1 MAADATPAPRGRLT
15 GRQLRARPGVPARGR
30 HIRERGPA
38 LRSVRPRRVLDLLR
52 RVSEVLETVVDPEVA
67 VWSVL
72 VAFTAGEGLG
82 FNRAFLLLAEGSE
95 IRGWFGVGPRSREEA
110 RELWAELRQRGV
122 RPMERLRE
130 PDLEAVETER
140 RRHASTLAALSH
152 EMVRGCGAWH
162 RAFVGRGNHPNP
174 CVRHWVTVLDSRE
187 LAVVPLMAG
196 ETPWGVVLADN
207 FVTHTRIH
215 HVTLDAAETL
225 AHYLRGALE
234 RTQLMLRFQ
243 EEKRRRMLAEHAT
256 ALLDTARTLAHDLK
270 NPLALA
276 GGLAREIISAP
287 PADREGLSRQ
297 LGIVVTAVTRAEQR
311 VAELVAGL
319 ASRADG
325 ISLGPVEVGALA
337 ERVTE
342 AFRPL
347 AGSRGVHLLCYRP
360 GRPVMA
366 AAAIPSLERCLEN
379 LLSNALE
386 ALGETSGEIQVSVRE
401 EPPWVLLMVAD
412 NGLPLPA
419 PLRVDPF
426 AGGITTR
433 RGGSGIGLAS
443 VRTLAEAMGGKVE
456 YDEREP
462 GWVRFTLF
470 LRRWS

>member
-1 MAADATPAPRGRLT
+1 VSARSLPVRSRGRS
-15 GRQLRARPGVPARGR
+15 RPVRDR
-30 HIRERGPA
+30 HVRERGPA
-38 LRSVRPRRVLDLLR
+38 LRSIRPRRVLDLLR
-52 RVSEVLETVVDPEVA
+52 RVSEVLQTVVEPEVA
-67 VWSVL
+67 AWSVL

-82 FNRAFLLLAEGSE
+82 FNRAFLLLAEADL

-110 RELWAELRQRGV
+110 RELWADLRQRGV
-122 RPMERLRE
+122 LPLDRLLE
-130 PDLEAVETER
+130 PDLDAVEVER
-140 RRHASTLAALSH
+140 RRHAVTLAALSH
-152 EMVRGCGAWH
+152 PLVKGCGTWR
-162 RAFVGRGNHPNP
+162 RAFIGRSNHPNP
-174 CVRHWVTVLDSRE
+174 CVRHWVGVLDSHE
-187 LAVVPLMAG
+187 LVIVPLMAG
-196 ETPWGVVLADN
+196 EQPWGVVLADN
-207 FVTHTRIH
+207 FVTRAPVY
-215 HVTLDAAETL
+215 HVTLEAAETL
-225 AHYLRGALE
+225 ANYLRGSLE
-234 RTQLMLRFQ
+234 RTQLLLRFQ

-276 GGLAREIISAP
+276 GGLAHEIMTAP
-287 PADREGLSRQ
+287 PPDREGLSRQ
-297 LGIVVTAVTRAEQR
+297 LGIVAAAVTRAEQR

-319 ASRADG
+319 ASRADA

-347 AGSRGVHLLCYRP
+347 ASSRQVKLLCYHP

-366 AAAIPSLERCLEN
+366 AAAVPSLERCMEN

-386 ALGETSGEIQVSVRE
+386 AMGEVGGEIQVAVRE
-401 EPPWVLLMVAD
+401 ESGWVHVVVAD
-412 NGLPLPA
+412 NGVPLPA

-433 RGGSGIGLAS
+433 RGGSGLGLAS

-456 YDEREP
+456 YDDREP
-462 GWVRFTLF
+462 GWVRFTLS

>member
-1 MAADATPAPRGRLT
+1 LSGRAFPPRSRTL
-15 GRQLRARPGVPARGR
+15 LRPVRDR
-30 HIRERGPA
+30 HVRERGPA
-38 LRSVRPRRVLDLLR
+38 LRSIRPRRVLDLLR
-52 RVSEVLETVVDPEVA
+52 RVSEVLQTVVEPEVA
-67 VWSVL
+67 AWSVL

-82 FNRAFLLLAEGSE
+82 FNRAFLLLAEADL

-110 RELWAELRQRGV
+110 RELWADLRQRGV
-122 RPMERLRE
+122 LPLDRLLE
-130 PDLEAVETER
+130 PDLDAVEVER
-140 RRHASTLAALSH
+140 RRHAVTLAALSH
-152 EMVRGCGAWH
+152 PLVKGCGTWR
-162 RAFVGRGNHPNP
+162 RAFIGRSNHPNP
-174 CVRHWVTVLDSRE
+174 CVRHWVGVLDSHE
-187 LAVVPLMAG
+187 LVIVPLMAG
-196 ETPWGVVLADN
+196 EQPWGVVLADN
-207 FVTHTRIH
+207 FVTRSPVY
-215 HVTLDAAETL
+215 HVALEAAETL
-225 AHYLRGALE
+225 ANYLRGSLE
-234 RTQLMLRFQ
+234 RTQLLLRFQ

-276 GGLAREIISAP
+276 GGLANEIMTAP
-287 PADREGLSRQ
+287 PPDREGLSRQ
-297 LGIVVTAVTRAEQR
+297 LGIVSAAVTRAEQR

-319 ASRADG
+319 ASRADA

-347 AGSRGVHLLCYRP
+347 ASSRQVKLLCYHP

-366 AAAIPSLERCLEN
+366 AAAVPSLERCMEN

-386 ALGETSGEIQVSVRE
+386 AMGEVGGEIQVAVRE
-401 EPPWVLLMVAD
+401 ESGWVHVVVAD

-433 RGGSGIGLAS
+433 RGGSGLGLAS

-456 YDEREP
+456 YDDREP
-462 GWVRFTLF
+462 GWVRFTLS

>member
-1 MAADATPAPRGRLT
+1 MSGRVLPLRSPARSR
-15 GRQLRARPGVPARGR
+15 PARGR
-30 HIRERGPA
+30 HVRERGPA
-38 LRSVRPRRVLDLLR
+38 LRSIRPRRVLDLLR

-67 VWSVL
+67 AWSVL
-72 VAFTAGEGLG
+72 VAYTAGEGLG
-82 FNRAFLLLAEGSE
+82 FNRAFLLLAEGDQ

-110 RELWAELRQRGV
+110 RELWAELRQREV
-122 RPMERLRE
+122 LPLDRLTE
-130 PDLEAVETER
+130 PDLEAVEAER
-140 RRHASTLAALSH
+140 RRHTGTLAALTH
-152 EMVRGCGAWH
+152 DAVRGCGSWQ
-162 RAFVGRGNHPNP
+162 RAFIGRSNHPNP
-174 CVRHWVTVLDSRE
+174 CVRHWVAALDSRE
-187 LAVVPLMAG
+187 LVVVPLMTGG
-196 ETPWGVVLADN
+196 EPWGVVLADN
-207 FVTHTRIH
+207 FVTHAPVY
-215 HVTLDAAETL
+215 HVTLEAAETL
-225 AHYLRGALE
+225 ARYLRAALE
-234 RTQLMLRFQ
+234 RTQLMRRFQ

-276 GGLAREIISAP
+276 GGLAREILSAP
-287 PADREGLSRQ
+287 ASDRDSFTRQ
-297 LGIVVTAVTRAEQR
+297 LGIVATAVTRAEQR

-347 AGSRGVHLLCYRP
+347 ATSRQVRLLCYHP

-386 ALGETSGEIQVSVRE
+386 ALGDTGGEIQVAVRE
-401 EPPWVLLMVAD
+401 HTPWVLLVVAD
-412 NGLPLPA
+412 NGQPLPA
-419 PLRVDPF
+419 PMRVDPF

-433 RGGSGIGLAS
+433 RGGSGLGLAS

-470 LRRWS
+470 LRRWL

>member
-1 MAADATPAPRGRLT
+1 
-15 GRQLRARPGVPARGR
+15 
-30 HIRERGPA
+30 
-38 LRSVRPRRVLDLLR
+38 VLDLLR

-67 VWSVL
+67 AWSVL
-72 VAFTAGEGLG
+72 VAYTAGEGLG
-82 FNRAFLLLAEGSE
+82 FNRAFLLLAEGNQ

-110 RELWAELRQRGV
+110 RELWAELRQREV
-122 RPMERLRE
+122 LPLDRLTE
-130 PDLEAVETER
+130 PDLEAVEAER
-140 RRHASTLAALSH
+140 RRHAGTLAALTH
-152 EMVRGCGAWH
+152 DAVRGCGGWQ
-162 RAFVGRGNHPNP
+162 RAFIGRSNHPNA
-174 CVRHWVTVLDSRE
+174 CVRHWVAALDSRE
-187 LAVVPLMAG
+187 LVVVPLMTGG
-196 ETPWGVVLADN
+196 EPWGVVLADN
-207 FVTHTRIH
+207 FVTHAPVY
-215 HVTLDAAETL
+215 HVTLEAAETL
-225 AHYLRGALE
+225 ARYLRAALE
-234 RTQLMLRFQ
+234 RTQLMRRFQ

-276 GGLAREIISAP
+276 GGLAREILSAP
-287 PADREGLSRQ
+287 ASDRDSFTRQ
-297 LGIVVTAVTRAEQR
+297 LGIVATAVTRAEQR

-347 AGSRGVHLLCYRP
+347 AASRQVRLLCYHP

-379 LLSNALE
+379 LVSNALE
-386 ALGETSGEIQVSVRE
+386 ALGDTGGEIQVAVRE
-401 EPPWVLLMVAD
+401 HPPWVLLVVAD
-412 NGLPLPA
+412 NGPPLPA
-419 PLRVDPF
+419 SMRVDPF

-433 RGGSGIGLAS
+433 RGGSGLGLAS

>member
-1 MAADATPAPRGRLT
+1 MSGRTLSVRSQARTRPTRGR
-15 GRQLRARPGVPARGR
+15 RV
-30 HIRERGPA
+30 RERGPA
-38 LRSVRPRRVLDLLR
+38 RRSIRPRRVLDLLR

-67 VWSVL
+67 AWSVL
-72 VAFTAGEGLG
+72 VAYTAGEGLG
-82 FNRAFLLLAEGSE
+82 FNRAFLLLAEGGQ

-110 RELWAELRQRGV
+110 RELWADLRQRGV
-122 RPMERLRE
+122 LPLDRLTE
-130 PDLEAVETER
+130 PDLEAVEEER
-140 RRHASTLAALSH
+140 KRHAATLAALSH
-152 EMVRGCGAWH
+152 DLVTGCGVWR
-162 RAFVGRGNHPNP
+162 RAFIGRSNHPNP
-174 CVRHWVTVLDSRE
+174 CVRHWVAVLDSRE
-187 LAVVPLMAG
+187 LVVVPLMAG
-196 ETPWGVVLADN
+196 SQPWGVVLADN
-207 FVTHTRIH
+207 FVTFAPAYHG
-215 HVTLDAAETL
+215 TLEAAETL
-225 AHYLRGALE
+225 AHYLRAALE
-234 RTQLMLRFQ
+234 RTQLLLRFQ

-276 GGLAREIISAP
+276 GGLAREIMSAP
-287 PADREGLSRQ
+287 TADRESFTRR
-297 LGIVVTAVTRAEQR
+297 LGIVATAVTRAEQR

-347 AGSRGVHLLCYRP
+347 AASRQVRLLCYHP

-366 AAAIPSLERCLEN
+366 AAAIPSLDRCLEN
-379 LLSNALE
+379 LLANALE
-386 ALGETSGEIQVSVRE
+386 ALGETGGEIQVAVRD
-401 EPPWVLLMVAD
+401 EPPWVLLVVAD

-433 RGGSGIGLAS
+433 RGGSGLGLAS

-456 YDEREP
+456 YDETEP